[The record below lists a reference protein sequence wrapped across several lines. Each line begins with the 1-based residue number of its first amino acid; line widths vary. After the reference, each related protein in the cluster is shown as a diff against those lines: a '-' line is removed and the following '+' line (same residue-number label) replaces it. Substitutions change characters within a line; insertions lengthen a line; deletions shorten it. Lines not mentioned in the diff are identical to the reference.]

1 MAPSTELVNGMAYL
15 GTHHHENGDAATNMA
30 STLKRYPETG
40 ISVLI
45 VGSGIGGL
53 MSALECWRKG
63 HSVQICERSSG
74 PVYTGD
80 NLTIQPSALSILRH
94 WPELCKEIEE
104 EHWEMEIGSWTHA
117 SAFKTSRS
125 IRTSSQKRNAN
136 SENHPDYK
144 HTGEHIYG
152 PNPPSFN
159 DTENII
165 GRKGPHVA
173 FMQSRVKFYKSLI
186 RQAQRLGLLIEYHK
200 RVVSYYEDDESGTG
214 GVVLESG
221 ERREADVVVAADGI
235 KTRSGRLISGDVIQP
250 KESGMAIYR
259 SAYPTEHALS
269 EPQVKAR
276 WDFKKG
282 DRPIWE
288 FWLGPGLHVLVVVTD
303 DIDDGSASESWTP
316 DVEPAEVLQVMER
329 EAPGWHPAVA
339 AIMKTAPRGT
349 IIHWKLMWRD
359 LCEDWTS
366 PAGRVVQVGDSAHSF
381 LPSSGNGAS
390 QAMEDAITLAT
401 CLQLGGKS
409 NISSATKVYN
419 KLRYERVSCAQ
430 KMSFVNSQ
438 IKHQTDWAAVEK
450 NPKLIRTR
458 FPRWIYQHDPEAY
471 AYEKFNLAF
480 HHVLSGGGANF
491 QNTNFPPGHVFK
503 RWTMEEV
510 MEEIKAG
517 KSVEALL
524 DGDWS

>member
-1 MAPSTELVNGMAYL
+1 MTNAPST
-15 GTHHHENGDAATNMA
+15 D
-30 STLKRYPETG
+30 
-40 ISVLI
+40 
-45 VGSGIGGL
+45 
-53 MSALECWRKG
+53 
-63 HSVQICERSSG
+63 Q
-74 PVYTGD
+74 
-80 NLTIQPSALSILRH
+80 
-94 WPELCKEIEE
+94 
-104 EHWEMEIGSWTHA
+104 
-117 SAFKTSRS
+117 
-125 IRTSSQKRNAN
+125 
-136 SENHPDYK
+136 
-144 HTGEHIYG
+144 
-152 PNPPSFN
+152 
-159 DTENII
+159 
-165 GRKGPHVA
+165 
-173 FMQSRVKFYKSLI
+173 
-186 RQAQRLGLLIEYHK
+186 
-200 RVVSYYEDDESGTG
+200 
-214 GVVLESG
+214 
-221 ERREADVVVAADGI
+221 
-235 KTRSGRLISGDVIQP
+235 
-250 KESGMAIYR
+250 
-259 SAYPTEHALS
+259 
-269 EPQVKAR
+269 
-276 WDFKKG
+276 
-282 DRPIWE
+282 
-288 FWLGPGLHVLVVVTD
+288 
-303 DIDDGSASESWTP
+303 DDGSASESWTP

-419 KLRYERVSCAQ
+419 KLRSVLNPAFRTTMLLEIFDLFWVTDTLRTHRYERVSCAQ